1 MRSLEVILIF
11 GCMVIPFGIPMGKL
25 ITVSAKVSEELKK
38 RAEELGINIS
48 ALVRKALEAEI
59 KKIEL
64 QSALKNLREEI
75 ERSPSLPEGTV
86 VRIIRETREGRKLV
100 E

>member
-1 MRSLEVILIF
+1 V
-11 GCMVIPFGIPMGKL
+11 
-25 ITVSAKVSEELKK
+25 
-38 RAEELGINIS
+38 
-48 ALVRKALEAEI
+48 ALEAEI

>member
-1 MRSLEVILIF
+1 MVIL
-11 GCMVIPFGIPMGKL
+11 FGIPMGKL

-75 ERSPSLPEGTV
+75 ERSPSLPEGIV